1 MSPSRAD
8 RVFARSEPTAEAC
21 LRQTNPFSG
30 RALVL
35 ACVVALFT
43 LLGTTA
49 HAQGRLSFDPQ
60 TIYKVPRGASPAD
73 GPDDAPVTIVAWS
86 DFACGYCYRVQPTL
100 DTLSKLFPGQL
111 RWVHRTLPLDD
122 DDTTSAEAALAARAQ
137 GAFRPMSDRL
147 YAMGGRVD
155 RAGVELVARELGL
168 DMVRFRADL
177 DTAVYRPQIV
187 ADEID
192 ARKLGVTGTPSFFI
206 NGRPVHGNQPLRV
219 FADVVEQEL
228 ARAAATRGDYDALV
242 SAGKLAA
249 DSAVEVE
256 HEDPELDPNAI
267 YRVGLGLPGHQLGPD
282 TAAVTI
288 IVWSDFQCPFCA
300 KAVPV
305 LQQVRA
311 KYGDDVRIVF
321 RHLAMAYHRKAGLAA
336 EAAVAAAEQG
346 KFWAFHDLVF
356 AQFGALDRADLERFA
371 TTAGLDLVKFRAAL
385 DDRRYRDAV
394 LAESATALALGVD
407 GTPTM
412 FLNGQ
417 PISGAKDF
425 TTMDRLVDA
434 HLQRGR
440 AAVAAGIPARDLY
453 GLLMSDAIGTERADP
468 SRFPDPSGIK
478 IAMRADDRGRAVAA
492 ACRRRDAARAIQLAS
507 GLATDAR
514 RRAAAVCFAAGIDL
528 PTP

>member
-1 MSPSRAD
+1 MRA
-8 RVFARSEPTAEAC
+8 ASI
-21 LRQTNPFSG
+21 L
-30 RALVL
+30 L
-35 ACVVALFT
+35 AVVAG
-43 LLGTTA
+43 LGMPA
-49 HAQGRLSFDPQ
+49 HAQGKLSFDPQ

-73 GPDDAPVTIVAWS
+73 GPADAPVTIVAWS

-100 DTLSKLFPGQL
+100 DTLNTLFPGQL

-122 DDTTSAEAALAARAQ
+122 DETTTAEAALAARAQ

-155 RAGVELVARELGL
+155 RAGAELVARELGL

-177 DTAVYRPQIV
+177 DTAVFRPQIV
-187 ADEID
+187 ADAAD
-192 ARKLGVTGTPSFFI
+192 ARTLGVTGTPSFFI

-219 FADVVEQEL
+219 FAEVVDEEL
-228 ARAAATRGDYDALV
+228 ARAAGTDGDYDALV
-242 SAGKLAA
+242 ATGKLTA
-249 DSAVEVE
+249 DSAVEIDHPE
-256 HEDPELDPNAI
+256 RELDSNAI

-346 KFWAFHDLVF
+346 KFWAFHDRVF
-356 AQFGALDRADLERFA
+356 AQFGSLDRADLERFA
-371 TTAGLDLVKFRAAL
+371 TSAGLDLMKFKAAL

-394 LAESATALALGVD
+394 VAESASALALGVD

-412 FLNGQ
+412 FINGQ
-417 PISGAKDF
+417 PISGARDF
-425 TTMDRLVDA
+425 VTMDRIVGA
-434 HLQRGR
+434 HLERGR

-453 GLLMSDAIGTERADP
+453 GLLMSDAIGIERADP
-468 SRFPDPSGIK
+468 SRFPDASGIK
-478 IAMRADDRGRAVAA
+478 ISMRADDRSRAVTA
-492 ACRRRDAARAIQLAS
+492 ACRRRDAARAVDLAS
-507 GLATDAR
+507 RLVADAR
-514 RRAAAVCFAAGIDL
+514 RRATAVCFAAGIDL
-528 PTP
+528 PTR